1 MTAVAFETLGVA
13 TSPVESQADLA
24 VALGGILRRTDLP
37 LLVWTVYP
45 SGLVGRAFGDS
56 DQATTR
62 MVKRWALAFSTVA
75 VTECVPS
82 LESLEYAWGRGWH
95 LEPGRVTA
103 RLSADVSVF
112 GELIELPGGVR

>member
-1 MTAVAFETLGVA
+1 MTAVAFETLWVT

-56 DQATTR
+56 DLMTKL
-62 MVKRWALAFSTVA
+62 MVAKWARAFGTIA

-82 LESLEYAWGRGWH
+82 LESLEYAWGRGWR

-112 GELIELPGGVR
+112 GELIDLPGGVR